1 MNSRIALL
9 FAATL
14 FFVYGCTAMP
24 IENYRNHEP
33 PLLLADYFVGQTRA
47 WGMFQDRKGDV
58 QRRFTVDIKG
68 YIDNDELVL
77 EEDFVYADGT
87 TDRRVWRIRKLDEHH
102 YEGRAADVIGTAK
115 GVTYGNALNWAYTLD
130 LPYKDGTVKVQ
141 FDDWM
146 FLQPDGV
153 LINRA
158 KMSKFGFRLG
168 EVTLVFQK
176 L

>member
-1 MNSRIALL
+1 MKTRIAILL
-9 FAATL
+9 VPVL
-14 FFVYGCTAMP
+14 LLIYGCTAMP
-24 IENYRNHEP
+24 IENYRDQQPRLILE
-33 PLLLADYFVGQTRA
+33 DYFVGQTRA

-68 YIDNDELVL
+68 YMENNELVL
-77 EEDFVYADGT
+77 EEDFVYSDGT
-87 TDRRVWRIRKLDEHH
+87 TDRRVWRIHKLDEHH
-102 YEGRAADVIGTAK
+102 YEGRAADVIGTAA

-158 KMSKFGFRLG
+158 EMRKFGILLG
-168 EVTLVFQK
+168 EVTLVFQRQ
-176 L
+176 